1 MQVTRDVAS
10 IPGPVRFPGEGH
22 GNPLQNSCLENPI
35 NRGVWWLWPIAS
47 QRVEHN
53 GRKEARA
60 HTRTPTQWTW
70 VWASPGSWWW
80 TGKPG
85 VLQSMG
91 PQSRTWLSNWTEP
104 NWTHTHTGHFNIS
117 PKTLFLNVDFI
128 PRFVTSCLVYGSP
141 FLAIVHWTI

>member
-60 HTRTPTQWTW
+60 QHAHTNS
-70 VWASPGSWWW
+70 VDMSVS
-80 TGKPG
+80 KPRELVMDREAWCAAAHG
-85 VLQSMG
+85 AAESD
-91 PQSRTWLSNWTEP
+91 TTER
-104 NWTHTHTGHFNIS
+104 
-117 PKTLFLNVDFI
+117 LN
-128 PRFVTSCLVYGSP
+128 
-141 FLAIVHWTI
+141 